1 MAVAGGS
8 TSARIPGS
16 GDVRLSMN
24 VVMLC
29 HIVQKF
35 EDTWRTVLREHRFL
49 LHYELLE
56 HFEVLRRCIS
66 RIQPDVTAGSRI
78 R

>member
-1 MAVAGGS
+1 MALCGGS

-35 EDTWRTVLREHRFL
+35 EDTWGTMLKEHRLL
-49 LHYELLE
+49 LHYDLVE
-56 HFEVLRRCIS
+56 HFEVLKDAFLGYN
-66 RIQPDVTAGSRI
+66 PM
-78 R
+78 